1 MPTLFISIAHVP
13 YRDAERPDCLIL
25 PSSVHHFPTGVQP
38 GYGHTMN
45 DSLALLQHLEYE
57 RVHVSMA
64 VGVTMKGRW
73 YKPRDPASPS
83 SYNLFQSCTN
93 FSGSQDV
100 IPASVCAGGNQYSV
114 MARNYHFD
122 QTLLGGFT
130 HDPNSQRVLVFDSK
144 RGIALKFCDGKQYYL
159 VLTYGVA
166 AYDIEYDV
174 SPDACPLLSIYGPYS
189 RVNTL
194 TNLRDFLGYNYT
206 GVASK
211 AECDRLA

>member
-100 IPASVCAGGNQYSV
+100 IPAS
-114 MARNYHFD
+114 
-122 QTLLGGFT
+122 
-130 HDPNSQRVLVFDSK
+130 
-144 RGIALKFCDGKQYYL
+144 FCDGKQYYL